1 MKILLVSDDRIR
13 LEGKAGPMTI
23 EADSPEMQYSP
34 FHMLASSLATC
45 TYSVLASWGT
55 NAKLPVDDLAVEVG
69 WSFVEEPHRVGSMA
83 VHIDWPSLPEARR
96 AAAERVVAL
105 CTVKKTLEQPPA
117 VSTTVATSGAAAV
130 APAPAAP
137 SAAPAGSA

>member
-45 TYSVLASWGT
+45 THSVLASWGV
-55 NAKLPVDDLAVEVG
+55 NAKLPLDDLAVEVG
-69 WSFVEEPHRVGSMA
+69 WSFVEEPHRVGSMQ

-96 AAAERVVAL
+96 AAAERVAAL
-105 CTVKKTLEQPPA
+105 CTVKKTLEQPPT
-117 VSTTVATSGAAAV
+117 VSTTVG
-130 APAPAAP
+130 
-137 SAAPAGSA
+137 APAGPAAGAA

>member
-55 NAKLPVDDLAVEVG
+55 NAKLPVDDLSVEVG
-69 WSFVEEPHRVGSMA
+69 WSFVEDPHRVGSMSID
-83 VHIDWPSLPEARR
+83 IDWPSLPEARR
-96 AAAERVVAL
+96 AAAQRVAAL
-105 CTVKKTLEQPPA
+105 CTVKKTLEQPPQ
-117 VSTTVATSGAAAV
+117 VATSV
-130 APAPAAP
+130 RSPAA
-137 SAAPAGSA
+137 

>member
-1 MKILLVSDDRIR
+1 MKILLVSEDRIR

-45 TYSVLASWGT
+45 TFSVLASWGT

-69 WSFVEEPHRVGSMA
+69 WSFVEDPHRVGSMSID
-83 VHIDWPSLPEARR
+83 IDWPSLPEARR
-96 AAAERVVAL
+96 TAAQRVAAL
-105 CTVKKTLEQPPA
+105 CTVKKTLEQPPQ
-117 VSTTVATSGAAAV
+117 VGTTVRS
-130 APAPAAP
+130 PAA
-137 SAAPAGSA
+137 